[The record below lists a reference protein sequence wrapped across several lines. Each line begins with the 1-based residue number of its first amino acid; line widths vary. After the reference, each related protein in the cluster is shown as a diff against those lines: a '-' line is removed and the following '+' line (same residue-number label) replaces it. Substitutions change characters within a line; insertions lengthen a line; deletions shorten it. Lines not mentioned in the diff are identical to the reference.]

1 MDHPIRPLD
10 MMPTNLGMAT
20 ALDELEYVNL
30 LKREMAFHM
39 LQTGRRD
46 LVPHALQLLP
56 SAEKLNA
63 TNVIGVTAL
72 QLAALRGDY
81 NVVRLLLDTGA
92 DVEGKSSSSCENKHW
107 TALNYAALAGHV
119 RVAKLLMDRG
129 QAQVEGG
136 ANKKEVIQPTETP
149 LMLAAA
155 SGSIRMV
162 ELLLSYGA
170 SPFMSTIEGASAGFN
185 SFSVGGCHS
194 AISVASAHGHKRI
207 LNVLVSQA
215 LTNSVSNSPV
225 NSSLS
230 QAKSSASFGGLE
242 PRSPLVSN
250 NSSSSSG
257 FLSLEEILA
266 EGASDDPPT
275 SSSVALGPT
284 GTIKPKGNG
293 IKNTQA
299 NTNVKTAGIDSLT
312 TRLGGKSN
320 VRKLQEAMYHAC
332 EATNLEVT
340 LDLRNNLGVPWT
352 LHTWLQTLTTANDNT
367 LVGVINELLQDF
379 STSWAEEQSSYFLD
393 VGLPL
398 LFSIFRNSKTEGTVL
413 LLADIFSACFG
424 RTNIDR
430 IEQPKSPSHIGGQSN
445 SAAPRIDP
453 KFINNPELSDV
464 QFRVEGRTFYAH
476 KLVLVTASSRFASML
491 GSRFCEG
498 TPPVLQINDIR
509 YEIFHLVMVY
519 LYNGGARSLH
529 QVEAGDVLELMAAA
543 NFFQLPGLLRY
554 CESRCSHLVDL
565 DNIVSYYI
573 HAKVY
578 NATQLLAYC
587 EGFLL
592 QNMVA
597 LLTYDDSV
605 KRLLFGKKLQ
615 NHDVLSGLL
624 FTLQNRVKVRSKK

>member
-1 MDHPIRPLD
+1 MDHPIRSLD

-81 NVVRLLLDTGA
+81 SVVRLLLDTGA
-92 DVEGKSSSSCENKHW
+92 DVEGKSSNSCENKYW

-119 RVAKLLMDRG
+119 LVAKLLMDRG
-129 QAQVEGG
+129 SAHVEGG
-136 ANKKEVIQPTETP
+136 AIDKEIIQPTETP

-155 SGSIRMV
+155 SGNIRMV

-170 SPFMSTIEGASAGFN
+170 SPFLSTIEGTNTGFN

-215 LTNSVSNSPV
+215 LTPLSNSPE
-225 NSSLS
+225 NSAHNQTNTNS
-230 QAKSSASFGGLE
+230 SFGGA
-242 PRSPLVSN
+242 SASN
-250 NSSSSSG
+250 NSSSSSDQV
-257 FLSLEEILA
+257 LSLEEILA
-266 EGASDDPPT
+266 EGASEDSPASP
-275 SSSVALGPT
+275 SVALGPT
-284 GTIKPKGNG
+284 GTIKQ
-293 IKNTQA
+293 KNTGLK
-299 NTNVKTAGIDSLT
+299 NTNIAAVKSAGIDSLT

-340 LDLRNNLGVPWT
+340 LDLRNNLGVPWI

-430 IEQPKSPSHIGGQSN
+430 IELPKSPSHIGQTTS
-445 SAAPRIDP
+445 SAPRIDP

-498 TPPVLQINDIR
+498 SPPVLQINDIR

-519 LYNGGARSLH
+519 LYNGGARSLQ

-624 FTLQNRVKVRSKK
+624 FTLQNRVKIRSKK

>member
-92 DVEGKSSSSCENKHW
+92 DVEGKSSNFCENKYW

-129 QAQVEGG
+129 SAHVEGG
-136 ANKKEVIQPTETP
+136 AIDKEIIQPTETP

-162 ELLLSYGA
+162 ELLLSYSA
-170 SPFMSTIEGASAGFN
+170 SPFLSTIEGTNTGFN

-215 LTNSVSNSPV
+215 LTPLSNSPESASHNPTTA
-225 NSSLS
+225 NS
-230 QAKSSASFGGLE
+230 SFGG
-242 PRSPLVSN
+242 SSAAN
-250 NSSSSSG
+250 NSSSSSDKVM
-257 FLSLEEILA
+257 SLEEILA
-266 EGASDDPPT
+266 EGASEDSQA
-275 SSSVALGPT
+275 SSSVTLGPT
-284 GTIKPKGNG
+284 GTIKQKGT
-293 IKNTQA
+293 KNT
-299 NTNVKTAGIDSLT
+299 NNSTVKSAGIDSLT
-312 TRLGGKSN
+312 TKLGGKSN

-430 IEQPKSPSHIGGQSN
+430 IELPKSPSHIGQST
-445 SAAPRIDP
+445 SSAPRIDP

-498 TPPVLQINDIR
+498 SPPVLQINDIR

-624 FTLQNRVKVRSKK
+624 FTLQNRVKSRSKK

>member
-63 TNVIGVTAL
+63 TNAIGVTAL

-92 DVEGKSSSSCENKHW
+92 DVEGKSSTSCENKHW
-107 TALNYAALAGHV
+107 TALNYAALAGNV

-129 QAQVEGG
+129 SASVEGG
-136 ANKKEVIQPTETP
+136 AIDKENIQPTETP

-155 SGSIRMV
+155 SGSVRMV
-162 ELLLSYGA
+162 ELLLSYAA
-170 SPFMSTIEGASAGFN
+170 SPFLSTIEGSSAGFN
-185 SFSVGGCHS
+185 SYSVGGCHS

-215 LTNSVSNSPV
+215 LTPSSNSPEHASH
-225 NSSLS
+225 NSTNTNS
-230 QAKSSASFGGLE
+230 SFGGA
-242 PRSPLVSN
+242 SASN
-250 NSSSSSG
+250 NTSSSSDQV
-257 FLSLEEILA
+257 LSLEEILA
-266 EGASDDPPT
+266 EGASDDSPT
-275 SSSVALGPT
+275 TPNVTLGPT
-284 GTIKPKGNG
+284 GTIKPKGSG
-293 IKNTQA
+293 IKNT
-299 NTNVKTAGIDSLT
+299 TNNIKSAGIDSLT
-312 TRLGGKSN
+312 TRFGGKSN

-379 STSWAEEQSSYFLD
+379 STAWAEEQSSYFLD

-398 LFSIFRNSKTEGTVL
+398 LFSIFKNSKTEGTVL

-430 IEQPKSPSHIGGQSN
+430 IELPKSPSQIGGQST

-498 TPPVLQINDIR
+498 SPPVLQINDIR

-624 FTLQNRVKVRSKK
+624 FTLQNRVKTRSKK

>member
-92 DVEGKSSSSCENKHW
+92 DVEGKSSNFCENKYW

-129 QAQVEGG
+129 SAHVEGG
-136 ANKKEVIQPTETP
+136 AIDKEIIQPTETP

-162 ELLLSYGA
+162 ELLLSYSA
-170 SPFMSTIEGASAGFN
+170 SPFLSTIEGANTGFN

-215 LTNSVSNSPV
+215 LTPLSNSPES
-225 NSSLS
+225 SSLNPTTPNS
-230 QAKSSASFGGLE
+230 SFGGSSAAFA
-242 PRSPLVSN
+242 PRHPLVSGD
-250 NSSSSSG
+250 SSSSDQV
-257 FLSLEEILA
+257 LSLAEMLA
-266 EGASDDPPT
+266 EGAPED
-275 SSSVALGPT
+275 SSGVTLGPT
-284 GTIKPKGNG
+284 GTIKQKGT
-293 IKNTQA
+293 KNT
-299 NTNVKTAGIDSLT
+299 NNPTVKSAGIDSLT
-312 TRLGGKSN
+312 TKLGGKSN

-398 LFSIFRNSKTEGTVL
+398 LLSIFRNSKTEGTVL

-430 IEQPKSPSHIGGQSN
+430 IELPKSPSHIGQST

-498 TPPVLQINDIR
+498 SPPVLQINDIR

-519 LYNGGARSLH
+519 LYNGGARSLQ

-615 NHDVLSGLL
+615 NHDVLAGLL
-624 FTLQNRVKVRSKK
+624 FTLQNRVKSRSKK